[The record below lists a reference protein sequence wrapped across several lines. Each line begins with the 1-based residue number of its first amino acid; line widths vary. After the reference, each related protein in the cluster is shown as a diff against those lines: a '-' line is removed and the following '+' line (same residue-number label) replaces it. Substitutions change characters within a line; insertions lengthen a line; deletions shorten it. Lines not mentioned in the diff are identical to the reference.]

1 MRVLIVIPAK
11 NEDTTI
17 AEVIR
22 GSLRYGDVLVVD
34 DYSTDDTLA
43 LSLKLGAKVISNEIG
58 GYSGAIYSGIEF
70 GIKKNITLS

>member
-43 LSLKLGAKVISNEIG
+43 LSLKL
-58 GYSGAIYSGIEF
+58 
-70 GIKKNITLS
+70 